1 MTCVSGV
8 GPECSSVQNK
18 ELKRKKKKLIVVNN
32 LLQFPSL
39 SHVTAELNRQL
50 QQYGAAM
57 VQIWW
62 GEKEGENLRMMKQ
75 ALLLSV
81 VVLQTGIQ
89 EGKETSL

>member
-1 MTCVSGV
+1 MTCVNGV

-62 GEKEGENLRMMKQ
+62 DGGGRRK
-75 ALLLSV
+75 
-81 VVLQTGIQ
+81 
-89 EGKETSL
+89 GKI